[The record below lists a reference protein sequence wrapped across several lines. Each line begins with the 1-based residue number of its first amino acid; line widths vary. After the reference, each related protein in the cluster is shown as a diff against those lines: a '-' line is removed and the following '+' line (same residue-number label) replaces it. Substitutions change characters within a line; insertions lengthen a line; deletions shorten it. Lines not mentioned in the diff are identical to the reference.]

1 MPKLLPSRLVAV
13 RHYSYT
19 PDLRIV
25 GNDDQRLL
33 TGAGV
38 EAYVKFVGGR
48 AGGSIALVVP
58 EGQVE
63 AAKKVLEGTPEL
75 FPADKHV
82 GACPRCGARNPDARP
97 PYVLFVL
104 VVGFSGAG
112 AAIAFR
118 YSQTSMLTVLL
129 TAVIATILQ
138 FSVPH
143 WKCRA
148 CGELYGVGGDG
159 DIPHDS

>member
-97 PYVLFVL
+97 
-104 VVGFSGAG
+104 
-112 AAIAFR
+112 
-118 YSQTSMLTVLL
+118 LTVLL